1 MFGGDHLTGSAQGY
15 SASQDSMAGLAGGD
29 MQWKVSGPWSVRA
42 SVDYACTRHNIFGG
56 PSVTQNNYRASAGIV
71 YSLGARRAN
80 ERTTG
85 APAPAAASEKGWSTV
100 RAEMKIS
107 SLGVLVTLGRSPGAE
122 ITEEAPGGLADLAG
136 IHLGDVINAVD
147 GKSVKSPAELQA
159 ELAGKTVGDKVRLGF
174 LIGGQWQTET
184 VVLWPK

>member
-1 MFGGDHLTGSAQGY
+1 VTDYSFSGGPRINVKPFFIHAVFGGDHLTGSAQGY

-42 SVDYACTRHNIFGG
+42 SVDYAFTRHNIFGG
-56 PSVTQNNYRASAGIV
+56 PSVTQNNDRASAGIV
-71 YSLGARRAN
+71 YSFGARRAN

-107 SLGVLVTLGRSPGAE
+107 SLGVLVTLGRRPGAE
-122 ITEEAPGGLADLAG
+122 STEEAPGGLADLAG
-136 IHLGDVINAVD
+136 NSL
-147 GKSVKSPAELQA
+147 
-159 ELAGKTVGDKVRLGF
+159 R
-174 LIGGQWQTET
+174 
-184 VVLWPK
+184 